1 MFVSSVS
8 AAVVCQAAIVTRSL
22 QIRVLMAKEA
32 GPCPVT
38 HLKLGYS
45 KKKKNFR
52 AFGGRGFAK

>member
-45 KKKKNFR
+45 KKKNFR